1 MDSGALNDLD
11 HRLLEAL
18 QIDGRAP
25 FSRLA
30 RRLDLSER
38 TVARRYQRL
47 RGLGLRIVGQPD
59 PARLGLVRW
68 LLRLHCTPDAA
79 GTIAEALARRPDT
92 SWVTL
97 ASGGTE
103 LYCAVNTRT
112 ADERNALLLQK
123 LPRTPHVLSVSAH
136 CMMRIFIGATSTWH
150 ATRFRPAT
158 PAALAVDSG
167 TSLTPLALDATDR
180 ILFTELARHGRAT
193 LPELSKATGRS
204 PSSVQRHLDRLRTE
218 GALNLSVDFDPQ
230 LLGYHMSTRL
240 WLNVAPAHLRTVGE
254 TLATHPAIA
263 FAAAIT
269 GTSNLVASG
278 VFRTPGDLYDYIDR
292 QIGPLPGIQSIE
304 TAPTLREV
312 KRLAPALP

>member
-1 MDSGALNDLD
+1 M
-11 HRLLEAL
+11 
-18 QIDGRAP
+18 
-25 FSRLA
+25 
-30 RRLDLSER
+30 RLDLSER

-79 GTIAEALARRPDT
+79 GDHRRSPGAPSRHQLGHPRLRRHRALLRRQHPYGRRTQRPAAAKAPPHPACALRQRPLHDEDLRRRHQHLARHPLPPRHP
-92 SWVTL
+92 
-97 ASGGTE
+97 
-103 LYCAVNTRT
+103 R
-112 ADERNALLLQK
+112 
-123 LPRTPHVLSVSAH
+123 LPR
-136 CMMRIFIGATSTWH
+136 GG
-150 ATRFRPAT
+150 FRHPR
-158 PAALAVDSG
+158 
-167 TSLTPLALDATDR
+167 TPLALDETDR
-180 ILFTELARHGRAT
+180 TLFTELARHGRAT

-218 GALNLSVDFDPQ
+218 GALHLSVDFDPQ
-230 LLGYHMSTRL
+230 LLGYHMSTQL

-278 VFRTPGDLYDYIDR
+278 VFRSPADLYDYIDG